1 LHVIQIAPPWFP
13 IPPVGYGGIERV
25 IYDLAEG
32 MVTDGHDVT
41 LFAPA
46 GSRTSARLIE
56 TVPEGVGLDLTWA
69 EKESFFAKTGSA
81 AYAKA
86 ATLCADIV
94 HDHTDY
100 LVEAEFPIPVV
111 HTVHGPP
118 TEYSLDRYRDLSR
131 RGHAFIA
138 ISARQRHLFLRAAE
152 HRFGSGEHISFVGV
166 VHNPTDVAS
175 VPFYPKSTK
184 EGYAAFI
191 GRCHWEKGPDLA
203 IRVAMATGIPLKMG
217 LRISTEERSYYEAV
231 IRPLLKA
238 AGSLVE
244 NVGEVGGTAR
254 DVLIGKASAVLFTS
268 PWEEPFGL
276 VLTEAAARG
285 TPVVALNR
293 GAAPEVVRDGVTGI
307 LCRDEGDLVR
317 ALPRAMTLDPAACRA
332 HALARFDRA
341 AVAERYID
349 AYRLVP
355 AFAARVKRKEGKAA
369 LVNSAPRAS
378 KSDSALTSTPTT

>member
-1 LHVIQIAPPWFP
+1 VHVVQIAPPWFP

-32 MVTDGHDVT
+32 MVTDGHEVT

-56 TVPEGVGLDLTWA
+56 TVPEGVGLDLAWA
-69 EKESFFAKTGSA
+69 EKERFFAETGSA
-81 AYAKA
+81 AYSMA
-86 ATLCADIV
+86 ATLGADIV

-100 LVEAEFPIPVV
+100 LVDAGFPLPVV

-118 TEYSLDRYRDLSR
+118 TEFSLDRYRELSK
-131 RGHAFIA
+131 RGHSFIA
-138 ISARQRHLFLRAAE
+138 ISARQRHLFLEAAE
-152 HRFGSGEHISFVGV
+152 HRYGSGEHISFVGV
-166 VHNPTDVAS
+166 VHNPTDVVS
-175 VPFYPKSTK
+175 VPFYSKSAK

-203 IRVAMATGIPLKMG
+203 IRVAIATGIPLKMG
-217 LRISTEERSYYEAV
+217 LRITTEERPYYDAV
-231 IRPLLKA
+231 IRPLLEA
-238 AGSLVE
+238 AGNLVE
-244 NVGEVGGTAR
+244 NVGEVGGAAR
-254 DVLIGKASAVLFTS
+254 DDLIGKASAVLFTS

-285 TPVVALNR
+285 TPVVALDR

-307 LCRDEGDLVR
+307 LCRSEAELVR
-317 ALPRAMTLDPAACRA
+317 ALPRAMMLDPEACRA
-332 HALARFDRA
+332 HAMARFDRA

-355 AFAARVKRKEGKAA
+355 AFANDVNQKEAKAA
-369 LVNSAPRAS
+369 PLRPAARAS
-378 KSDSALTSTPTT
+378 TRDSALTFTPTT

>member
-32 MVTDGHDVT
+32 MVTGGHEVS

-46 GSRTSARLIE
+46 GSRTSARLFK
-56 TVPEGVGLDLTWA
+56 TVPEGVGLNLGPT
-69 EKESFFAKTGSA
+69 EKERFFAETGRA

-86 ATLCADIV
+86 ATLGADIV

-100 LVEAEFPIPVV
+100 LAEADFPLQVV

-118 TEYSLDRYRDLSR
+118 TDYSVDRYQALSQ
-131 RGHAFIA
+131 RGHSFVA
-138 ISARQRHLFLRAAE
+138 ISARQRHLFLEAAR
-152 HRFGSGEHISFVGV
+152 HRFGSGDHISFVGV

-175 VPFYPKSTK
+175 APFYPESAK

-203 IRVAMATGIPLKMG
+203 LRVAIATGVPLKMA
-217 LRISTEERSYYEAV
+217 LRITSEERPYFEAV
-231 IRPLLKA
+231 IRPLMEH
-238 AGSLVE
+238 AGDLVE
-244 NVGEVGGTAR
+244 NIGEVGGTPR
-254 DVLIGKASAVLFTS
+254 DDLIGKASAVLFTS

-285 TPVVALNR
+285 TPVVALDR

-307 LCRDEGDLVR
+307 LCHSEAELVK
-317 ALPRAMTLDPAACRA
+317 ALPRAMTLNSENCRA
-332 HALARFDRA
+332 HAMARFDRA
-341 AVAERYID
+341 VVAERYID

-355 AFAARVKRKEGKAA
+355 AFSSGLAPKGNSTSSRNSVPHIVGKE
-369 LVNSAPRAS
+369 PAS
-378 KSDSALTSTPTT
+378 LSVSNG